1 MKKILIFLFVILLI
15 LFFSKNHIIGQKF
28 DYEKWKPEW
37 DVHMKFIP
45 TKRYLMMKWLERNY
59 AFCGK
64 TENEILSTFGE
75 DDSFNKENNEIYY
88 ILKQDTWN
96 IDVPA
101 EAGLML
107 NLKDDTV
114 ISAVID
120 YKYKKS
126 KQICSLE

>member
-75 DDSFNKENNEIYY
+75 DDSFNKENNVLAIQRGSEIV
-88 ILKQDTWN
+88 DTRLSKKLN
-96 IDVPA
+96 
-101 EAGLML
+101 GL
-107 NLKDDTV
+107 
-114 ISAVID
+114 
-120 YKYKKS
+120 
-126 KQICSLE
+126 